1 MDFFFLGTQVTENN
15 VILVKEKLKM
25 EYILFIIAFLCGGSI
40 GASIVVAISHKK
52 KSGTVH
58 ITYNSFYDEPYI
70 FLELG
75 IPIEKLSKL
84 KTVQF
89 SVDPNPQ
96 WNTHK

>member
-1 MDFFFLGTQVTENN
+1 
-15 VILVKEKLKM
+15 M
-25 EYILFIIAFLCGGSI
+25 EYIVFIIVFLCGGLV
-40 GASIVVAISHKK
+40 GASIALVVSYKE

-75 IPIEKLSKL
+75 IPIEKLSQL
-84 KTVQF
+84 NTVEF